1 MHTLYCMFSSNQCHI
16 LYYGRFLLQRR
27 RLDNRFIF
35 LLGMS
40 LSLTAC
46 MLITDWQAIG
56 GDPCDKFSGPC
67 SNRTNQFN
75 NSLAEETIV
84 LESDNTSCEVC
95 RMHSG
100 DPYYCFWNPD
110 ARISH
115 EFCSDCE
122 PFCRSE
128 LHTINF
134 IQFLIG
140 VCLFSFS
147 FPMMRI
153 TATVIVSDC
162 LGSASQVC
170 MILIIAF

>member
-1 MHTLYCMFSSNQCHI
+1 MCSPNTVPTYIIHHVLYQRHVGYC
-16 LYYGRFLLQRR
+16 GRFLLQRR
-27 RLDNRFIF
+27 GLDNRFIF

-40 LSLTAC
+40 LTLTTC

-67 SNRTNQFN
+67 NNRTNLDFN
-75 NSLAEETIV
+75 SSIETI
-84 LESDNTSCEVC
+84 LESDNASCEAC

-100 DPYYCFWNPD
+100 EPYHCFWNPD

-128 LHTINF
+128 LHTVNF

-153 TATVIVSDC
+153 TSTVIVSDC
-162 LGSASQVC
+162 LGSASQV
-170 MILIIAF
+170 